1 MERKGGENVGRGS
14 GWMVT
19 GGALDWRRRGRP
31 QRGHRRQIV
40 EGLGLL
46 LWDGGVDGR
55 EDGWEE
61 DSVERLPAAGGLEEA
76 IKQRLI

>member
-40 EGLGLL
+40 GGPGLL

-55 EDGWEE
+55 EDG
-61 DSVERLPAAGGLEEA
+61 
-76 IKQRLI
+76 